1 MYLGG
6 IRVFSERDRLP
17 RGPASVGLWT
27 RGDTTVM
34 FDDFRIEDE
43 TEDAPA
49 GAQHPRQDHEST
61 RCRG

>member
-17 RGPASVGLWT
+17 RARASVGLWT
-27 RGDTTVM
+27 GGDSTVM

-43 TEDAPA
+43 TEDAPTA
-49 GAQHPRQDHEST
+49 RPRPTKQ
-61 RCRG
+61 